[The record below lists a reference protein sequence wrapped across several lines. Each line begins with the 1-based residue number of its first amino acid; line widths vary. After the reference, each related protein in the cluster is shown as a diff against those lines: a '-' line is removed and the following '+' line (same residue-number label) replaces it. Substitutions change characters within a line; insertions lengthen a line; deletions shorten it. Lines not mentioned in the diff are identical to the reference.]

1 MKSFQKLLGDI
12 EKVRGL
18 ADKYRPVIDKKVKE
32 YEPLIKNDMN
42 NMKDS
47 FKTNVLPG
55 MQKMTNQFK
64 NTFKG
69 IKK

>member
-1 MKSFQKLLGDI
+1 MKTFDKLMGDI

-18 ADKYRPVIDKKVKE
+18 ADKYRPMIDNKVKE

-64 NTFKG
+64 NSFKG

>member
-1 MKSFQKLLGDI
+1 M
-12 EKVRGL
+12 
-18 ADKYRPVIDKKVKE
+18 IDKKVKE

-64 NTFKG
+64 NSFKG